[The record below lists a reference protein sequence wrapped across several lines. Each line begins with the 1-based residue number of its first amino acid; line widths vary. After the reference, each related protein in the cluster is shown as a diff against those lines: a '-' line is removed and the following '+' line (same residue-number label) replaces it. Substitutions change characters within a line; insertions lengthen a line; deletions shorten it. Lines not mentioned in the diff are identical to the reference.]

1 MRVDQVLPG
10 FNRGD
15 AMSNAARFLRR
26 QLAARGFATAIYAE
40 HIQPRARDEAID
52 VEHFFAAPPPDLTIY
67 HYGIGTPVTARL
79 RRRPEPKLMIY
90 HNVTPAHYF
99 VGVNEELARLCRL
112 GRTDLVADRR
122 RYDAVFA
129 VSEYN
134 RRELLRLGYEQV
146 DLWPLPID
154 WSDYDRE
161 PDAAVLRTLERLG
174 GPHLLFVG
182 RISVNKRQDDVIRAY
197 AAFRRLFAPTAHL
210 WLVGTA
216 VGQESYLE
224 ALRRL
229 AQALGVADGT
239 HFIGHASFPELLGYY
254 HGAHLFL
261 SMSEHEGLGIPLLE
275 AMYFGVPVVAH
286 AAAAVPET
294 VADAGLLFTEKR
306 FDAVAALLDRVLS
319 DRALRDQLVAAGRRR
334 VLDFAPERCMARF
347 DALLAERFPRLF
359 DGATA
364 APAR

>member
-1 MRVDQVLPG
+1 MRVVQVLPG

-15 AMSNAARFLRR
+15 AMSNAARFLKRW
-26 QLAARGFATAIYAE
+26 LAARGFDTAIYAE
-40 HIQPRARDEAID
+40 HIQPSARREAID

-90 HNVTPAHYF
+90 HNVTPARYF
-99 VGVNEELARLCRL
+99 VGINEELARLCRL

-122 RYDAVFA
+122 RYGAVFA

-134 RRELLRLGYEQV
+134 RRELLRLGYERV

-154 WSDYDRE
+154 WADYDRE
-161 PDAAVLRTLERLG
+161 PDGEVVRTLARLE

-182 RISVNKRQDDVIRAY
+182 RISANKRQDDVIRAY
-197 AAFRRLFAPTAHL
+197 AAFRRLFAPSAHL

-216 VGQESYLE
+216 VGQETYLE
-224 ALRRL
+224 RL
-229 AQALGVADGT
+229 QQLARMLGVADGT

-294 VADAGLLFTEKR
+294 VQDAGILFAEKR
-306 FDAVAALLDRVLS
+306 FDAVAALIDRVLG
-319 DRALRDQLVAAGRRR
+319 DAALRDRLVAAGRRR
-334 VLDFAPERCMARF
+334 VRDFAPERSMARF
-347 DALLAERFPRLF
+347 EALVAERFPRVF
-359 DGATA
+359 NGRAA